1 MGGWTMYCRPD
12 ERLEG
17 CPEETHRKLFE
28 ELEVMKA
35 EEAGCSYVENGE
47 ELEESE
53 VETEEYEVEPELLVQ
68 KFWSRTS
75 GPEVY
80 EGAVFEE
87 GVYED
92 VEYEEDE

>member
-53 VETEEYEVEPELLVQ
+53 VETEESEAEPEVYVGPVYEERVYKERVYVEPE
-68 KFWSRTS
+68 
-75 GPEVY
+75 
-80 EGAVFEE
+80 
-87 GVYED
+87 VYED
-92 VEYEEDE
+92 VEYDEDE